1 MAPSTDTGSGT
12 GSEPAAGLDDTT
24 VRADA
29 GGAADRP
36 DATDRPLRA
45 FGVALGLTV
54 LALVVGNL
62 VALAVLVPLLVGGV
76 ALSGLALVGLSVLGV
91 QLVGFGGVS
100 LWYARRSKRRLLR
113 LRRPTWRDAGW
124 TVGGT
129 VAALAVATAAGLLM
143 AQLGLEPTSGLSE
156 LGRVDA
162 RVFLVLI
169 PLSVLVIAPTEELLF
184 RGVVQ
189 GRLREAFGPGAA
201 VVLASLLFGSI
212 HFLNFG
218 GPLPARLAPTLTI
231 AVVSL
236 LFGYA
241 YERTGNLLVPV
252 VVHGGYNAALLA
264 VSYVSVTAV

>member
-1 MAPSTDTGSGT
+1 MAPSTDTGPGSGT
-12 GSEPAAGLDDTT
+12 GSGTGLDDTT
-24 VRADA
+24 APDTTD
-29 GGAADRP
+29 GAADRP

-45 FGVALGLTV
+45 VAVVFGLTV

-100 LWYARRSKRRLLR
+100 LWYARRSRRRLLR

-129 VAALAVATAAGLLM
+129 LAALAVATAAGLLM
-143 AQLGLEPTSGLSE
+143 ARLGLEPTSGLSE
-156 LGRVDA
+156 LGQVDA

-184 RGVVQ
+184 RGIVQ
-189 GRLREAFGPGAA
+189 GRLRGAFGPGAA
-201 VVLASLLFGSI
+201 ILLASLLFGAI

-231 AVVSL
+231 AAVSL

-241 YERTGNLLVPV
+241 YERTGNLLVPI

-264 VSYVSVTAV
+264 ASYVSVTSV